1 MTADL
6 VAHTPAP
13 TGLTGSDAAAAARAV
28 GLEIEAPLMIDDP
41 AHFDWAHE
49 ADIVVVGLGGAGVA
63 AALEG
68 VEQNL
73 KVIAIDR
80 FEGGGS
86 SAANGGVYYAG
97 GGTSIQHEA
106 GEEDTP
112 GDMYDYL
119 KMEVGDVVSDA
130 TLRRFVAESVPS
142 FEWLQRNGVKFNSKL
157 WNKKASYP
165 PLDRFLY
172 HPDNS
177 LVANYSANAKPA
189 ARGHRVF
196 VRNGKKAW
204 GLGRGIFEPLRDA
217 ALKLGLVFH
226 RHSEACQLAVDNEG
240 RVIGVRVLSIP
251 PNSPSSKAF
260 ERNIAR
266 AERFFA
272 MLPPSFPAAAATI
285 ALGNHYLRKARA
297 IERTQRQSRWIRVHG
312 GLVLSAGGFIMN
324 PAMVKQFAP
333 KYSKALP
340 NGTLGD
346 QGSGIYLGMTCGADA
361 GLMHRIS
368 PWRFI
373 NPPKAWGDSIVV
385 NAKGERFVDETVYG
399 ATLGEHIGE
408 HQNGVAYLIYDAS
421 ARRDAL
427 KQAFDPTIVPFQ
439 RDITL
444 VNLLLNSR
452 KARSLDTL
460 ANDLGFNPD
469 TLKQTVDQYNQAAQ
483 GLAPDAFGKNKSDM
497 RPLNRGPFYAMDI
510 SVSSRFLPLAAM
522 TVGGLRIEEE
532 SGRALDVHGQPIAA
546 LYAAGRTAI
555 GIPSQTY
562 VSGLSYADCIFSGRR
577 AARHI
582 AESLGSHSYSAN
594 PVRQSDCGPPI

>member
-1 MTADL
+1 MTADPETH
-6 VAHTPAP
+6 ASAP
-13 TGLTGSDAAAAARAV
+13 SKLTGNGAAAAARQV
-28 GLEIEAPLMIDDP
+28 GLEIEPPLMIDDP
-41 AHFDWAHE
+41 NHFEWAEE
-49 ADIVVVGLGGAGVA
+49 ADVMVVGLGGAGVA

-68 VEQNL
+68 VERNL

-112 GDMYDYL
+112 DDMYDYL
-119 KMEVGDVVSDA
+119 KMEVGDVVSEV
-130 TLRRFVAESVPS
+130 TLRRFVAESVPN
-142 FEWLQRNGVKFNSKL
+142 FEWLQKNGVKFNSKL
-157 WNKKASYP
+157 WKKKASYP

-177 LVANYSANAKPA
+177 LVESYRAQAKPA

-196 VRNGKKAW
+196 ATNGKKAW

-217 ALKLGLVFH
+217 ALKRGLVFH
-226 RHSEACQLAVDNEG
+226 RHSEACQLAVDSEG

-251 PNSPSSKAF
+251 PGSPSSQVF

-272 MLPPSFPAAAATI
+272 MLPPSFPAAAVTI
-285 ALGNHYLRKARA
+285 AIGNRYLKRARA

-312 GLVLSAGGFIMN
+312 GVVLSAGGFIMN

-333 KYSKALP
+333 KYISALP

-373 NPPKAWGDSIVV
+373 NPPKAWSDSIVV
-385 NAKGERFVDETVYG
+385 NARGERFVDETVYG

-408 HQNGVAYLIYDAS
+408 YQNGIAYVVYDAS

-427 KQAFDPTIVPFQ
+427 RQAFDPMIVPFQ
-439 RDITL
+439 RDIIL
-444 VNLLLNSR
+444 VNLLFNSR
-452 KARSLDTL
+452 KARSLDAL
-460 ANDLGFNPD
+460 AHDIGFDAN
-469 TLKQTVDQYNQAAQ
+469 TLKQTIERYNQAAQ
-483 GLAPDAFGKNKSDM
+483 GLTPDAFGKNQADI
-497 RPLNRGPFYAMDI
+497 RPLKRGPFYAMDI

-522 TVGGLRIEEE
+522 TVGGLRIEEQ
-532 SGRALDVHGQPIAA
+532 SGRALDVRDQPIAG

-555 GIPSQTY
+555 GVPSQTY

-582 AESLGSHSYSAN
+582 AETLGSHCGDAS
-594 PVRQSDCGPPI
+594 VSDKV